1 MSARLTAPRRVLL
14 LRATAALAAAVALG
28 LAALLLSARPEV
40 PAPWPQ
46 AAPPA
51 AQPAAESV
59 APSRLPAVVP
69 VPVETST
76 ALALEHPEVS
86 LEPAA
91 SPAPASAENP
101 AAPAST
107 PPSVPEVPEGVLLP
121 HAAASGGGPGYRIQ
135 LGVFGDPANALQLYE
150 RLAAEGYAAGI
161 QSRVVLGPFAD
172 RDAAERARRK
182 LREGGQWRGRAS
194 CRRRVRIDAP

>member
-51 AQPAAESV
+51 APPAAQPGAESV

-182 LREGGQWRGRAS
+182 LREGGHGADRKS
-194 CRRRVRIDAP
+194 VV